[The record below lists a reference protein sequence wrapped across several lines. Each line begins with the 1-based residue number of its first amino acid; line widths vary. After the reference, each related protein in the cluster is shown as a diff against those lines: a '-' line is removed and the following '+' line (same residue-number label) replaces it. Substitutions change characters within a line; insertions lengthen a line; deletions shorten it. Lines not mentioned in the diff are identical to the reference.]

1 MSDKIVI
8 IPQPI
13 LPAGQA
19 PGVDRRSKTGATG
32 PSFDEV
38 LGKSLEN
45 SKVQFSHHA
54 RQRMASRGIS
64 FSEAELGRLDQAVN
78 LVRSKGGRDSLVLLN
93 DSALVVSVKNSQV
106 VTVVDR
112 ENLKDNVFTNIDS
125 AIIA

>member
-13 LPAGQA
+13 LPGNTQ
-19 PGVDRRSKTGATG
+19 GVARQGRTGTKG
-32 PSFDEV
+32 PSFEEV
-38 LGKSLEN
+38 LDKSLDR
-45 SKVQFSHHA
+45 SKVQFSNHA

-64 FSEAELGRLDQAVN
+64 FSEADLGRLDEAVS
-78 LVRSKGGRDSLVLLN
+78 LVRAKGGRDSLVLLN
-93 DSALVVSVKNSQV
+93 DNALVVSVKNSQV

-112 ENLKDNVFTNIDS
+112 DSLKDNVFTNIDS